1 MIDNRELI
9 THKHVRIRQPSSLEI
24 HSKILSMSSNPLCV
38 DLTQRFPEL
47 SPKEMRAG
55 FVPSPRFERVR
66 FESYH
71 PNPEFESQREALER
85 LRDFVENL
93 PRARK
98 TQNLFDGGLFAGRL
112 FGGKKL
118 EGVGYYLDGGFGVGK
133 THLLA
138 ATWHSFEGQKAF
150 LSFSELFYALG
161 MLGMTKAI
169 ETFSS
174 YALLCIDE
182 FELDDPGNTHMAST
196 FLGQLMPAGTHVVTT
211 SNTQP
216 GQLGQGRFNAR
227 DFERQIQGMA
237 SRFQVLPVDGPD
249 YRQRG
254 ITLPRLFSKAELDLL
269 EQEQN
274 QPYARLDV
282 SALNRHLLRI
292 HPARFGKLLEGV
304 YAVMLDDLEPISDQ
318 SVALRLVHFI
328 DKVYD
333 LGLKLALTGK
343 PLEKLFG
350 ADYRFGPYEKKYSRC
365 LSRLSEL
372 FYVNSDPN

>member
-1 MIDNRELI
+1 
-9 THKHVRIRQPSSLEI
+9 
-24 HSKILSMSSNPLCV
+24 MSSNPLCV

-47 SPKEMRAG
+47 SSEEMRAG
-55 FVPSPRFERVR
+55 FVPSPRFGRVS
-66 FESYH
+66 FESYQ
-71 PNPEFESQREALER
+71 PNPEFGSQREALER
-85 LRDFVENL
+85 LQDFAENP

-98 TQNLFDGGLFAGRL
+98 TFKL

-138 ATWHSFEGQKAF
+138 ATWHAFEGQKAF

-161 MLGMTKAI
+161 MLGMTRAI

-182 FELDDPGNTHMAST
+182 FELDDPGNTHLAST
-196 FLGQLMPAGTHVVTT
+196 FLGQLMPAGTHIVTT

-227 DFERQIQGMA
+227 DFERQIQGIA
-237 SRFQVLPVDGPD
+237 NRFQTLPIDGPD

-254 ITLPRLFSKAELDLL
+254 VTLPKLCSQAELDAL
-269 EQEQN
+269 EQSQTH
-274 QPYARLDV
+274 PYARLKV

-292 HPARFGKLLEGV
+292 HPAKFGKLLEGL
-304 YAVMLDDLEPISDQ
+304 ATILLEGLEPILDQ
-318 SVALRLVHFI
+318 NVALRLVHFI

-333 LGLKLALTGK
+333 FDLELVLTGVS
-343 PLEKLFG
+343 LDRLFDSSFRFG
-350 ADYRFGPYEKKYSRC
+350 AYEKKYSRC

-372 FYVNSDPN
+372 LSTRAGTV

>member
-1 MIDNRELI
+1 
-9 THKHVRIRQPSSLEI
+9 
-24 HSKILSMSSNPLCV
+24 MSSNPLCI

-47 SPKEMRAG
+47 SPFEMRAG
-55 FVPSPRFERVR
+55 FVPSPRFGRVS
-66 FESYH
+66 FESYC
-71 PNPEFESQREALER
+71 PNPEFVSQVIALER
-85 LRDFVENL
+85 LRDFAENP

-98 TQNLFDGGLFAGRL
+98 TQNLFAGRL
-112 FGGKKL
+112 FGAKKL

-150 LSFSELFYALG
+150 LSFAELFYALG
-161 MLGMTKAI
+161 MLGMTGAI

-174 YALLCIDE
+174 YALLCVDE

-211 SNTQP
+211 SNTTP
-216 GQLGQGRFNAR
+216 GGLGRGRFNAR
-227 DFERQIQGMA
+227 DFERQIQGIA
-237 SRFQVLPVDGPD
+237 NRFQAQPINGPD

-254 ITLPRLFSKAELDLL
+254 VTLPRLYSQAELDSL
-269 EQEQN
+269 EQSQTH
-274 QPYARLDV
+274 PYARLKV

-304 YAVMLDDLEPISDQ
+304 KTILLEGLEPILDQ
-318 SVALRLVHFI
+318 NVALRWVHFI

-333 LGLKLALTGK
+333 FDLRLVLTGVS
-343 PLEKLFG
+343 LERLFDSNFRFG
-350 ADYRFGPYEKKYSRC
+350 AYEKKYSRC

-372 FYVNSDPN
+372 LSARVDTT

>member
-1 MIDNRELI
+1 
-9 THKHVRIRQPSSLEI
+9 
-24 HSKILSMSSNPLCV
+24 MSSNPLCV

-47 SPKEMRAG
+47 SSEEMRAG
-55 FVPSPRFERVR
+55 FVPSPRFGRVS
-66 FESYH
+66 FESYQ
-71 PNPEFESQREALER
+71 PNPEFVTQTEALEQ
-85 LRDFVENL
+85 LRDFAENP

-98 TQNLFDGGLFAGRL
+98 TLRL

-150 LSFSELFYALG
+150 LSFSELFYALV
-161 MLGMTKAI
+161 MLGMNSAI

-182 FELDDPGNTHMAST
+182 FELDDPGNTHLAST

-211 SNTQP
+211 SNTTP
-216 GQLGQGRFNAR
+216 GGLGQGRFNAR
-227 DFERQIQGMA
+227 DFERQIQAIAG
-237 SRFQVLPVDGPD
+237 RFQVLPIDGPD

-254 ITLPRLFSKAELDLL
+254 VTLPRLCSQEELGAL
-269 EQEQN
+269 EARQTR
-274 QPYARLDV
+274 PYTRLRV

-292 HPARFGKLLEGV
+292 HPARFGKLLEGIETI
-304 YAVMLDDLEPISDQ
+304 LLEELEQIVDQ
-318 SVALRLVHFI
+318 NVALRLVHFI

-333 LGLKLALTGK
+333 FDLVLALTGV
-343 PLEKLFG
+343 PLEKLF
-350 ADYRFGPYEKKYSRC
+350 DLSFRFGAYEKKYSRC

-372 FYVNSDPN
+372 LSARVGPALK

>member
-1 MIDNRELI
+1 
-9 THKHVRIRQPSSLEI
+9 
-24 HSKILSMSSNPLCV
+24 MSSNPLCV

-47 SPKEMRAG
+47 SPGEMRAG
-55 FVPSPRFERVR
+55 FVPSPRFGRVS
-66 FESYH
+66 FESYQ
-71 PNPEFESQREALER
+71 PNPEFDSQREALER
-85 LRDFVENL
+85 LRDFAENP

-98 TQNLFDGGLFAGRL
+98 TQSL
-112 FGGKKL
+112 FGGRLSGAKKL

-138 ATWHSFEGQKAF
+138 ATWHAFEGQKAF

-161 MLGMTKAI
+161 MLGMTAAI

-216 GQLGQGRFNAR
+216 GGLGQGRFNAR
-227 DFERQIQGMA
+227 DFERQIQA
-237 SRFQVLPVDGPD
+237 IADRFQALPIDGPD

-254 ITLPRLFSKAELDLL
+254 VTLPRLCSQAELDSL
-269 EQEQN
+269 EQIQAR
-274 QPYARLDV
+274 PYARLKV

-304 YAVMLDDLEPISDQ
+304 ETILLERLEPILDQ
-318 SVALRLVHFI
+318 NVALRLVHFI

-333 LGLKLALTGK
+333 FDLKLALTGV
-343 PLEKLFG
+343 PLERLFDLAFRFG
-350 ADYRFGPYEKKYSRC
+350 AYEKKYSRC

-372 FYVNSDPN
+372 LGSRVGPI